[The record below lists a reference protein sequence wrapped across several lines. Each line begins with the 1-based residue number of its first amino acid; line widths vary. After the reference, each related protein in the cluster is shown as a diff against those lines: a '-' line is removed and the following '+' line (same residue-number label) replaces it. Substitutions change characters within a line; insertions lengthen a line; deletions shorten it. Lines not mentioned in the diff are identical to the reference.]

1 MVPAAQS
8 YSVVTVAPLLNSQCP
23 SLATAS
29 AVPSRAELTSVI
41 WDFVLFYFIFLEE
54 VENKA
59 SVTEEVGGLKKT
71 MPSGAG
77 GPRLAKIV
85 KVKRN

>member
-8 YSVVTVAPLLNSQCP
+8 YSVVTVAPRLIP
-23 SLATAS
+23 SVRHSPKAS
-29 AVPSRAELTSVI
+29 AVPSRAGLTSVI
-41 WDFVLFYFIFLEE
+41 WDFVLFYFISLDE

-85 KVKRN
+85 KVRRN